1 MASVWHGPQTPTLSG
16 LIATALALFPQKGLI
31 VLAPVPVV
39 HEVPEHLKITDIV
52 YMGYVDT

>member
-31 VLAPVPVV
+31 ALAPVPVV
-39 HEVPEHLKITDIV
+39 HEVPVHLKISDIE
-52 YMGYVDT
+52 YISYIDN